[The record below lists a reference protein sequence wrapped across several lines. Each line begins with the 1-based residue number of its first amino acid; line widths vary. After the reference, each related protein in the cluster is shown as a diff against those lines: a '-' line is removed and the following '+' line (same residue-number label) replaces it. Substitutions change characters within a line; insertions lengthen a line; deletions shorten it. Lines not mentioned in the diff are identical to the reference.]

1 MKVMYQ
7 TEYKKN
13 GNNIQEIK
21 IRDVS
26 KKEARE
32 IRQRLLQKY
41 SKVEMCPFK
50 VYEDRPH
57 VSNEIPE
64 YYKGYIF
71 YIWLPSYI

>member
-21 IRDVS
+21 IRDIT

-41 SKVEMCPFK
+41 AKVEMCPFE

-57 VSNEIPE
+57 VSNEVPE
-64 YYKGYIF
+64 YYEGYIF

>member
-1 MKVMYQ
+1 MKIIYQ

-41 SKVEMCPFK
+41 SKVEMCPFE
-50 VYEDRPH
+50 VYEDRPRA
-57 VSNEIPE
+57 SNFPVDC
-64 YYKGYIF
+64 YKGYIF

>member
-26 KKEARE
+26 KRKARE
-32 IRQRLLQKY
+32 IRQKMVISQIIEKT
-41 SKVEMCPFK
+41 
-50 VYEDRPH
+50 
-57 VSNEIPE
+57 I
-64 YYKGYIF
+64 
-71 YIWLPSYI
+71 